1 MGTWR
6 KTVWYQKIAA
16 LVAVLLLCGAF
27 VATSGASFVQVG
39 KLLVSFDA
47 GLAPTKLPRDRLAP
61 VKVGFKGTFE
71 NLDASDTPALRTM
84 EVKLSRG
91 GTINSK
97 GLPRCPQRK
106 LENLDSSE
114 AQRACAAARVGSG
127 TVSSAFRFPDG
138 KRARSKA
145 RMLLFNAPGGIL
157 MHIHTTEPLE
167 GTFLIPMKLRKGS
180 GGFGTILVARFPEIA
195 AGYGYLTG
203 FQMVIQRSFTH
214 RGKRQSYVEASC
226 PAPRDLNGV
235 SFELAKVAYR
245 FVEGPAVRTGVVGRC
260 KVKGG

>member
-1 MGTWR
+1 VCLTLALGA
-6 KTVWYQKIAA
+6 VSVSQAA
-16 LVAVLLLCGAF
+16 F
-27 VATSGASFVQVG
+27 TQVG

-47 GLAPTKLPRDRLAP
+47 GLAPTKLPRDRLVP

-91 GTINSK
+91 GVINSK

-114 AQRACAAARVGSG
+114 AQRACKSAQVGTG

-145 RMLLFNAPGGIL
+145 RMLLFNTSGGLL
-157 MHIHTTEPLE
+157 MHVHTTEPLE
-167 GTFLIPMKLRKGS
+167 GTFLVPMKLRKGS
-180 GGFGTILVARFPEIA
+180 GAFATVLEARFPEIA

-203 FQMVIQRSFTH
+203 FQMVIQRSFSY
-214 RGKRQSYVEASC
+214 RGERQSFVEASC
-226 PAPRDLNGV
+226 PAPKDLNRV
-235 SFELAKVAYR
+235 SFELAKATYR
-245 FVEGPAVRTGVVGRC
+245 FVEGPPVRIGVIGGC
-260 KVKGG
+260 QVKGG